1 MIASLFKKV
10 PTMLREN
17 ILRLSESV
25 FQRKQNNLC
34 FTIYLLLLAA
44 GVRITDVA
52 QEGQGQ
58 KVWGD
63 G

>member
-25 FQRKQNNLC
+25 FQRKQNNLR

-52 QEGQGQ
+52 QEG
-58 KVWGD
+58 
-63 G
+63 